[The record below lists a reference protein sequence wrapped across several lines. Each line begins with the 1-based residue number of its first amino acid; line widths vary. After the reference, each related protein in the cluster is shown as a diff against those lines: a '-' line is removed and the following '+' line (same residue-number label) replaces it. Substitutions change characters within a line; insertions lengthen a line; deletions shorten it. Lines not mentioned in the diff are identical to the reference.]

1 VLDDQGF
8 AWCRQHPELAEFG
21 YPHLIGMP
29 AAEMDLSDA
38 LSHYPIA
45 GHNRQKV
52 VEILHQVA
60 MRLKYMSEDC
70 GRIHGDLVRRC
81 SLAAF
86 TRPHVEERRRVTSC
100 TAAFAEASQ
109 SGPSGD

>member
-1 VLDDQGF
+1 VLDDQGLE
-8 AWCRQHPELAEFG
+8 WCRQHPELAEFG
-21 YPHLIGMP
+21 YHHLIAMP

-86 TRPHVEERRRVTSC
+86 TRPHVEERRCVTPC
-100 TAAFAEASQ
+100 TAALAEASQ

>member
-70 GRIHGDLVRRC
+70 GGKIQSILGKQVLQIGSTWPWKRDHLLWILPPIVG
-81 SLAAF
+81 
-86 TRPHVEERRRVTSC
+86 VTLG
-100 TAAFAEASQ
+100 AIFLW
-109 SGPSGD
+109 